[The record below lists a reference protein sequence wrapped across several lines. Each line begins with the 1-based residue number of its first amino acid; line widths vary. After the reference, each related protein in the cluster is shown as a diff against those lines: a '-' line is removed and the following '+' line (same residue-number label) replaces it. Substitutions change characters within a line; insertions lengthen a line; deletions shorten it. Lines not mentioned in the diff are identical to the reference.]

1 MRRLSGLTL
10 VVVVAILVSAAWAAA
25 AGTATATYV
34 YTVPGSTVP
43 GLSTG
48 LVVDPAARSP
58 LRLPGRSARTAAAS
72 APGLTET
79 TAGTRPEFCTED
91 SRLRALRRGAYWLAW
106 EAALGFRSAAAQNL

>member
-48 LVVDPAARSP
+48 FVVDPAA
-58 LRLPGRSARTAAAS
+58 TATVY
-72 APGLTET
+72 G
-79 TAGTRPEFCTED
+79 D
-91 SRLRALRRGAYWLAW
+91 RRGLPVRRQLLPRA
-106 EAALGFRSAAAQNL
+106 